1 MRFLSRNSTILRWQH
16 VLADENFASGDAFS
30 IATLSS
36 NATSIRLVD
45 SPSLIPLLWLH
56 FLMQSFFNHF
66 E

>member
-1 MRFLSRNSTILRWQH
+1 MRFLSRNSAILRCQH

-45 SPSLIPLLWLH
+45 SPSLIPSL
-56 FLMQSFFNHF
+56 
-66 E
+66 